1 MDRPAVAAS
10 FRCAAAPGGS
20 LLQGDK
26 PRERS
31 HACRHGDVGI
41 ENGDAVAAI
50 DTSTNEVIAAIPNGQ
65 AAQALVYIPQA
76 VPTESTGGE
85 NLQPLGIAGC
95 LRRPIASLTS
105 FASLSLPSATGLL
118 NFSRSARAVPC
129 SGW

>member
-1 MDRPAVAAS
+1 MQRWIKGL
-10 FRCAAAPGGS
+10 GGS

-50 DTSTNEVIAAIPNGQ
+50 DTSTNEVIATIPNGQ

-76 VPTESTGGE
+76 VPTESAGVE
-85 NLQPLGIAGC
+85 NLQPLGIAGAAAH
-95 LRRPIASLTS
+95 LKLA
-105 FASLSLPSATGLL
+105 ATAG
-118 NFSRSARAVPC
+118 RSMSTTV
-129 SGW
+129 SHVGHQSYN